1 VTISLGK
8 AKKDCSR
15 LKYFCTTNER
25 FTALNA
31 RKKTKKTKKK
41 PPKLLEMSSPFR
53 RALFARPSFSTS
65 SSSSSENYQK
75 AILEFERIASESSTP
90 LGKAVK
96 ARANLLDAVT
106 KHKQNLFDYGH
117 TKKEKMKMEPMEGLL
132 SPQAL
137 KEGEEMTK
145 KASSSSK

>member
-1 VTISLGK
+1 MPKIFLH
-8 AKKDCSR
+8 
-15 LKYFCTTNER
+15 LKNER
-25 FTALNA
+25 FTAVNA
-31 RKKTKKTKKK
+31 REKTKNT
-41 PPKLLEMSSPFR
+41 PPKLEMSRPFR
-53 RALFARPSFSTS
+53 RALFARHSFST
-65 SSSSSENYQK
+65 SSSENYQK

>member
-1 VTISLGK
+1 VTISLRT
-8 AKKDCSR
+8 KKSQKGLLVPKIFLH
-15 LKYFCTTNER
+15 LKNER
-25 FTALNA
+25 FTAVNA
-31 RKKTKKTKKK
+31 REKTKNT
-41 PPKLLEMSSPFR
+41 PPKLEMSRPFR

-145 KASSSSK
+145 KASSSK

>member
-1 VTISLGK
+1 
-8 AKKDCSR
+8 
-15 LKYFCTTNER
+15 
-25 FTALNA
+25 
-31 RKKTKKTKKK
+31 
-41 PPKLLEMSSPFR
+41 MSGPFR

-75 AILEFERIASESSTP
+75 AILEFERIASERSSTP

>member
-1 VTISLGK
+1 MPKIFLH
-8 AKKDCSR
+8 KKR
-15 LKYFCTTNER
+15 EIHGG
-25 FTALNA
+25 LNA
-31 RKKTKKTKKK
+31 REKTKNT
-41 PPKLLEMSSPFR
+41 PPKLEMSSPFR

>member
-1 VTISLGK
+1 
-8 AKKDCSR
+8 
-15 LKYFCTTNER
+15 
-25 FTALNA
+25 
-31 RKKTKKTKKK
+31 
-41 PPKLLEMSSPFR
+41 MSSPFR
-53 RALFARPSFSTS
+53 RALFARPYFSTS

-75 AILEFERIASESSTP
+75 AILEFERIAESSTP

-117 TKKEKMKMEPMEGLL
+117 TKKEKMEMEPMEGLL

>member
-1 VTISLGK
+1 
-8 AKKDCSR
+8 
-15 LKYFCTTNER
+15 
-25 FTALNA
+25 
-31 RKKTKKTKKK
+31 
-41 PPKLLEMSSPFR
+41 MSSPFR

-75 AILEFERIASESSTP
+75 AILEFERIASVGKSSTP

>member
-1 VTISLGK
+1 M
-8 AKKDCSR
+8 SR
-15 LKYFCTTNER
+15 
-25 FTALNA
+25 
-31 RKKTKKTKKK
+31 
-41 PPKLLEMSSPFR
+41 PFR
-53 RALFARPSFSTS
+53 RALFARHSFSTS

-75 AILEFERIASESSTP
+75 AILEFERIASESATP

>member
-1 VTISLGK
+1 VTISLRT
-8 AKKDCSR
+8 KKSQKG
-15 LKYFCTTNER
+15 LLLTKIFLHFKNER
-25 FTALNA
+25 FTAENA
-31 RKKTKKTKKK
+31 REKTKNT
-41 PPKLLEMSSPFR
+41 PPKLEMSRPFR
-53 RALFARPSFSTS
+53 RALFARHSFSTS

-145 KASSSSK
+145 KASSSK

>member
-1 VTISLGK
+1 MTISLGK

-75 AILEFERIASESSTP
+75 AILEFERIASETTTP

>member
-1 VTISLGK
+1 
-8 AKKDCSR
+8 
-15 LKYFCTTNER
+15 
-25 FTALNA
+25 
-31 RKKTKKTKKK
+31 
-41 PPKLLEMSSPFR
+41 MSSPFR

-75 AILEFERIASESSTP
+75 AILEFERIASERSSTP

>member
-1 VTISLGK
+1 M
-8 AKKDCSR
+8 
-15 LKYFCTTNER
+15 
-25 FTALNA
+25 
-31 RKKTKKTKKK
+31 
-41 PPKLLEMSSPFR
+41 MSIPLFR
-53 RALFARPSFSTS
+53 RALFARTSFSTS
-65 SSSSSENYQK
+65 SSSSFSSENYQK
-75 AILEFERIASESSTP
+75 AILEFERIASETTTP

-145 KASSSSK
+145 KASSSSVMS

>member
-1 VTISLGK
+1 MLSERRK
-8 AKKDCSR
+8 AKKDCSC
-15 LKYFCTTNER
+15 LKYFCTKNER
-25 FTALNA
+25 FTAVNA
-31 RKKTKKTKKK
+31 REKTKNT
-41 PPKLLEMSSPFR
+41 PPKLEMSSPFR

-65 SSSSSENYQK
+65 SSSCSENYQK

-137 KEGEEMTK
+137 KAGEEMTK

>member
-1 VTISLGK
+1 MTISLGK

-53 RALFARPSFSTS
+53 RALFARHSFSTS